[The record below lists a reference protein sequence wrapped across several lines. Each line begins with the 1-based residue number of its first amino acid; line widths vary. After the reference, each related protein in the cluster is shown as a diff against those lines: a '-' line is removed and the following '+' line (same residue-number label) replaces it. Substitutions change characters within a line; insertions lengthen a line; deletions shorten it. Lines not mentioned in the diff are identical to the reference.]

1 MNVFEVRNNIL
12 LAKLKDHRYGHQTFH
27 ISQTLEN
34 RNWYESFDRC
44 GMMKLALLAQIH
56 YSGLIARIQSCIDFE
71 KCF

>member
-34 RNWYESFDRC
+34 RNWYESFDR
-44 GMMKLALLAQIH
+44 
-56 YSGLIARIQSCIDFE
+56 RIISPSSTNTLQWIDSSHSIMYRF
-71 KCF
+71 

>member
-34 RNWYESFDRC
+34 RNWYESC

>member
-34 RNWYESFDRC
+34 RNWYESFDLRYDEISPSSTN
-44 GMMKLALLAQIH
+44 ALQW
-56 YSGLIARIQSCIDFE
+56 IDSSHSIMYRF
-71 KCF
+71 